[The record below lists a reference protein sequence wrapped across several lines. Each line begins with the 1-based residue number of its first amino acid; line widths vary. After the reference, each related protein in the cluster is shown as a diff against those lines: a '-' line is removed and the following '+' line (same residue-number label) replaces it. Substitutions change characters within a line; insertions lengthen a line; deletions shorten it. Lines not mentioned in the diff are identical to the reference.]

1 MAEQDDTGAPAAPRP
16 MSLADAMKEGVKGA
30 QGSINSAADLD
41 GPSKSAVVLLAVG
54 AEAAADVLRELSPF
68 EVQRLSA
75 KMAVV
80 RALSRDLVL
89 EVLREFRETTSNNA
103 QVAFDTDSFMQNML
117 GKALGMEAA
126 SDLLGRLESAVDM
139 SGIETLKRM
148 EPDVLFEI
156 IKNEHPQIIATVFVF
171 LEPELSSQVV
181 KLFEE
186 QERSEILLR
195 VALLEKVQPAALKE
209 LNEVMSRVAGP
220 DSDLKRS
227 TVGGVGP
234 TADILNLLSG
244 GIDQQALTRIREFD
258 PELAARIVESM
269 FTFEDLFELEDRSL
283 QTLMLE
289 IPQPQ
294 LVIALKGA
302 SPRLREKLLKNMAK
316 RAAEAVREELETKG
330 PVKVQEVE
338 DTQKEILAIGRALT
352 EEGRMLMQR
361 GKQSDAFL

>member
-1 MAEQDDTGAPAAPRP
+1 

-103 QVAFDTDSFMQNML
+103 KVAFDTDSFMQNML